1 MTAFFTSHASRLLAL
16 LLLAVAALSACHGS
30 DDDDTRIVEWRYD
43 FVTYMGYSGS
53 TATFEYLGRGD
64 SAAIVLRAS
73 GLDKPGHLAT
83 GQRVLLYYTVTGT
96 PSPGVRDVQARY
108 YTSGNVASDSLRVNT
123 KPVEQYAMHPIK
135 LRSLWRTGGYINL
148 RGQVEYTGHPRQ
160 LYLMADGATLDSDT
174 VDVYLVHDLMQG
186 QDSTRFWRNCYGSFY
201 VGEAWYKPSC
211 RVMRVHVRDV
221 VRPQA
226 TCYDFAK

>member
-1 MTAFFTSHASRLLAL
+1 MTAFFTSHASRLLA

-64 SAAIVLRAS
+64 SATIVLRAS

-221 VRPQA
+221 VRPHA

>member
-1 MTAFFTSHASRLLAL
+1 MTAFFTSHASRLLA

-160 LYLMADGATLDSDT
+160 LYLMADGTTLDGDT

>member
-16 LLLAVAALSACHGS
+16 LLAVAALSACHDS

-160 LYLMADGATLDSDT
+160 LYLMADGTTLDSDT

>member
-1 MTAFFTSHASRLLAL
+1 MTAFFTSHASRLLA

-43 FVTYMGYSGS
+43 FVTYTGYSGS

-160 LYLMADGATLDSDT
+160 LYLMADGATLDGDT

>member
-16 LLLAVAALSACHGS
+16 LLAVAALSACHDS

-96 PSPGVRDVQARY
+96 LSPGVRDVQARY

-160 LYLMADGATLDSDT
+160 LYLMADGTTLDSDT

>member
-16 LLLAVAALSACHGS
+16 LLAVAALSACHGS
-30 DDDDTRIVEWRYD
+30 DDDTRIVEWRYD
-43 FVTYMGYSGS
+43 LVTYIGYSGR

-64 SAAIVLRAS
+64 AAAIVLRAS

-96 PSPGVRDVQARY
+96 PNPGVRDVQARY

-160 LYLMADGATLDSDT
+160 LYLMADGATLDGDT

>member
-16 LLLAVAALSACHGS
+16 LLLAVAALSACQDRG
-30 DDDDTRIVEWRYD
+30 DDDTRIVEWRYD

-160 LYLMADGATLDSDT
+160 LYLMANGATLDSDT

>member
-16 LLLAVAALSACHGS
+16 LLAVAALSACQDRG
-30 DDDDTRIVEWRYD
+30 DDDTRIVEWRYD

-123 KPVEQYAMHPIK
+123 KPVEQYAMHPFK

-160 LYLMADGATLDSDT
+160 LYLMADGATLDGDT

>member
-16 LLLAVAALSACHGS
+16 LLAVAALSACQDRG
-30 DDDDTRIVEWRYD
+30 DDDTRIVEWRYD

-221 VRPQA
+221 VRPQV

>member
-1 MTAFFTSHASRLLAL
+1 MTAFFTSHASRLLA

-64 SAAIVLRAS
+64 SATIVLRAS

-211 RVMRVHVRDV
+211 RIMRVHVRDV

>member
-1 MTAFFTSHASRLLAL
+1 MTAFFTSHASRLLA

-123 KPVEQYAMHPIK
+123 KPVEQYAMHLIK

>member
-16 LLLAVAALSACHGS
+16 LLAVAALSACHGQR
-30 DDDDTRIVEWRYD
+30 DDDTRIVEWRYD

>member
-1 MTAFFTSHASRLLAL
+1 MTVFFTSHASRLLAL
-16 LLLAVAALSACHGS
+16 LLAVAALSACHGS
-30 DDDDTRIVEWRYD
+30 DDDDDTRIVEWRYD

>member
-16 LLLAVAALSACHGS
+16 LLAVAALSACQDRG
-30 DDDDTRIVEWRYD
+30 DDNTRIVEWRYD

>member
-16 LLLAVAALSACHGS
+16 LLAVAALSACHGS
-30 DDDDTRIVEWRYD
+30 NDDDTRIVEWRYD

-160 LYLMADGATLDSDT
+160 LYLMADGATLDGDT

>member
-1 MTAFFTSHASRLLAL
+1 MTAFITSHASRLLAL
-16 LLLAVAALSACHGS
+16 RLAVAALSACQDRG
-30 DDDDTRIVEWRYD
+30 DDDTRIVEWRYD

-96 PSPGVRDVQARY
+96 PRPGVRDVQARY

>member
-16 LLLAVAALSACHGS
+16 LLAVAALSACQDRG
-30 DDDDTRIVEWRYD
+30 DDNTRIVEWRSD

>member
-16 LLLAVAALSACHGS
+16 LLAVAALSACQDRG
-30 DDDDTRIVEWRYD
+30 DDDTRIVEWRYD

-160 LYLMADGATLDSDT
+160 LYLMANGDTLDSDT

>member
-16 LLLAVAALSACHGS
+16 LLLAVAALSACQDRG
-30 DDDDTRIVEWRYD
+30 DDDTRIVEWRYD

-160 LYLMADGATLDSDT
+160 LYLMADGTTLDSDT

-221 VRPQA
+221 VRPQV

>member
-16 LLLAVAALSACHGS
+16 LLAVAALSACQDRG
-30 DDDDTRIVEWRYD
+30 DDDTRIVEWRYD

-123 KPVEQYAMHPIK
+123 KPVEQYAMHPFK

-174 VDVYLVHDLMQG
+174 VDVYLVHDLMQS

>member
-16 LLLAVAALSACHGS
+16 LLAVAALSACQDRG
-30 DDDDTRIVEWRYD
+30 DDDTRIVEWRYD

-160 LYLMADGATLDSDT
+160 LYLMADGATLDGDT

>member
-16 LLLAVAALSACHGS
+16 LLLAVAALSACQDRG
-30 DDDDTRIVEWRYD
+30 DDDTRIVEWRYD

-135 LRSLWRTGGYINL
+135 LRSLWRTGGYLNL
-148 RGQVEYTGHPRQ
+148 RGQVAYTGHPRQ

>member
-16 LLLAVAALSACHGS
+16 LLAVAALSACQDRG
-30 DDDDTRIVEWRYD
+30 DDDTRIVEWRYD
-43 FVTYMGYSGS
+43 FVTYMGYSVS

-135 LRSLWRTGGYINL
+135 LRSLWRTGG
-148 RGQVEYTGHPRQ
+148 
-160 LYLMADGATLDSDT
+160 
-174 VDVYLVHDLMQG
+174 
-186 QDSTRFWRNCYGSFY
+186 
-201 VGEAWYKPSC
+201 
-211 RVMRVHVRDV
+211 
-221 VRPQA
+221 
-226 TCYDFAK
+226 

>member
-1 MTAFFTSHASRLLAL
+1 MTAFFTSHASRLLA

-64 SAAIVLRAS
+64 STAIVLRAS

-160 LYLMADGATLDSDT
+160 LYLMADGATLDGDT

>member
-16 LLLAVAALSACHGS
+16 LLAVAALSACQDRG
-30 DDDDTRIVEWRYD
+30 DDDTRIVEWRYD

>member
-1 MTAFFTSHASRLLAL
+1 MTAFFTSHASRLLA

-211 RVMRVHVRDV
+211 RIMRVHVRDV

>member
-16 LLLAVAALSACHGS
+16 LLAVAALSACQDRG
-30 DDDDTRIVEWRYD
+30 DDDTRIVEWRYD

-211 RVMRVHVRDV
+211 LVMRVHVRDV

>member
-16 LLLAVAALSACHGS
+16 LLAVAALSACQDRG
-30 DDDDTRIVEWRYD
+30 DDDTRIVEWRYD

-160 LYLMADGATLDSDT
+160 LYLMADGTTLDSDT

>member
-16 LLLAVAALSACHGS
+16 LLAVAALSACQDRG
-30 DDDDTRIVEWRYD
+30 DDDTRIVEWRYD

-64 SAAIVLRAS
+64 SATIVLRAS

>member
-16 LLLAVAALSACHGS
+16 LLAVAALSACHGS
-30 DDDDTRIVEWRYD
+30 DNDDTRIVEWRYD

-160 LYLMADGATLDSDT
+160 LYLMADGATLDGDT

-226 TCYDFAK
+226 TYYDFAK

>member
-1 MTAFFTSHASRLLAL
+1 MP
-16 LLLAVAALSACHGS
+16 C
-30 DDDDTRIVEWRYD
+30 
-43 FVTYMGYSGS
+43 
-53 TATFEYLGRGD
+53 
-64 SAAIVLRAS
+64 
-73 GLDKPGHLAT
+73 
-83 GQRVLLYYTVTGT
+83 T
-96 PSPGVRDVQARY
+96 PS
-108 YTSGNVASDSLRVNT
+108 SC
-123 KPVEQYAMHPIK
+123 
-135 LRSLWRTGGYINL
+135 
-148 RGQVEYTGHPRQ
+148 EYTGHPRQ

>member
-16 LLLAVAALSACHGS
+16 LLAVAALSACHGS
-30 DDDDTRIVEWRYD
+30 DGDDTRIVEWRYD

-160 LYLMADGATLDSDT
+160 LYLMADGTTLDSDT

>member
-16 LLLAVAALSACHGS
+16 LLLAVAALSACQDRG
-30 DDDDTRIVEWRYD
+30 DDDTRIVEWRYD

-123 KPVEQYAMHPIK
+123 KPVEQYAMHLIK

>member
-16 LLLAVAALSACHGS
+16 LLAVAALSACHGS
-30 DDDDTRIVEWRYD
+30 DDDDDTRIVEWRYD

-160 LYLMADGATLDSDT
+160 LYLMADGATLDGDT

>member
-1 MTAFFTSHASRLLAL
+1 MTAFFTSHASRLLA

-53 TATFEYLGRGD
+53 KATFEYLGRGD

-73 GLDKPGHLAT
+73 GLDKPRHLAT

-160 LYLMADGATLDSDT
+160 LYLMADGATLDGDT

>member
-1 MTAFFTSHASRLLAL
+1 MTAFFTSHASRLLA

-186 QDSTRFWRNCYGSFY
+186 QDNTRFWRNCYGSFY

>member
-16 LLLAVAALSACHGS
+16 LLAVAALSACQDPG
-30 DDDDTRIVEWRYD
+30 DDDTRIVEWRYD

-160 LYLMADGATLDSDT
+160 LYLMADGATLDGDT

>member
-16 LLLAVAALSACHGS
+16 LLAVAALSACHDS

>member
-1 MTAFFTSHASRLLAL
+1 MTAFFTSHASRLLA

-160 LYLMADGATLDSDT
+160 LYLMADGTTLDSDT

>member
-1 MTAFFTSHASRLLAL
+1 
-16 LLLAVAALSACHGS
+16 
-30 DDDDTRIVEWRYD
+30 
-43 FVTYMGYSGS
+43 MGYSGS

-64 SAAIVLRAS
+64 SATIVLRAS